1 MQAFLTSISTMVL
14 ISSNK
19 ALMLFNYI
27 DGEPLGF
34 NEIEKDL
41 PAHSAK
47 ALLDSKWTF
56 ITQEVCFLFQFSLNL
71 VFFLGFCYDY
81 YDHK

>member
-1 MQAFLTSISTMVL
+1 
-14 ISSNK
+14 
-19 ALMLFNYI
+19 MLFKYI

-47 ALLDSKWTF
+47 ALLDSKD
-56 ITQEVCFLFQFSLNL
+56 IHNPEGMFLFQFSLNL
-71 VFFLGFCYDY
+71 VFFLGFCYNLD
-81 YDHK
+81 

>member
-1 MQAFLTSISTMVL
+1 
-14 ISSNK
+14 
-19 ALMLFNYI
+19 LFKYI

-56 ITQEVCFLFQFSLNL
+56 ITQEVRFYFNFLLICFSFWVSVLIITIISDNL
-71 VFFLGFCYDY
+71 D
-81 YDHK
+81 

>member
-1 MQAFLTSISTMVL
+1 
-14 ISSNK
+14 
-19 ALMLFNYI
+19 MLFKYI
-27 DGEPLGF
+27 DGEHLGF

-56 ITQEVCFLFQFSLNL
+56 ITQEVYFYFNFLLIWFSFWVSVMIIMIISDCNICAIYNL
-71 VFFLGFCYDY
+71 D
-81 YDHK
+81 

>member
-1 MQAFLTSISTMVL
+1 
-14 ISSNK
+14 
-19 ALMLFNYI
+19 MLFKYI

-56 ITQEVCFLFQFSLNL
+56 ITQEVCFYFNFLLNWFSFWVSVMIITIISDCNRCAIYNL
-71 VFFLGFCYDY
+71 D
-81 YDHK
+81 

>member
-1 MQAFLTSISTMVL
+1 
-14 ISSNK
+14 
-19 ALMLFNYI
+19 MLFKYI

-56 ITQEVCFLFQFSLNL
+56 ITQEVYFYFNFLLIWFSFWVSVMIIMIISDCNICAIYNL
-71 VFFLGFCYDY
+71 D
-81 YDHK
+81 